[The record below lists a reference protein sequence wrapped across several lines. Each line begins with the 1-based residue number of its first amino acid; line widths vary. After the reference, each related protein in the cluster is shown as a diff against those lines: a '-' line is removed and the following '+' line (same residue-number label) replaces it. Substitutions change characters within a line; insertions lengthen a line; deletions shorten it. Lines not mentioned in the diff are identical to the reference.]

1 MFIFS
6 KALLLAVVL
15 TLTACGGGGG
25 SSSSSPDAPTTTD
38 TTAPVITLNGAAAIE
53 IEVGDTFSDPGA
65 EAQDNVDGPVS
76 VSVSGQVENQVGTY
90 TLTYSATDQAGNRA
104 TATRTV
110 TVVEPPE
117 FSVLGSTPA
126 QILAQMTL
134 PQKAA
139 QLIQAEISAVSLDD
153 IRRYGIGSVLNGG
166 GSYPNGN
173 RAATVEDWKAYS
185 EALRVASL
193 DTQLGS
199 AGIPIVWGTDAVH
212 GHNNV
217 RGATLFPHNIGLGAA
232 RNAELIQ
239 QIGLATAAEVAATG
253 IDWIFA
259 PTVAQAKDYR
269 WGRTYESY
277 SDDSALVES
286 YAQAMVVGLQN
297 NGIGATAK
305 HFIGD
310 GGTSRGTD
318 QGNTALTEAQL
329 IEQHG
334 SGYVGAIGA
343 GVHSVMA
350 TFNSVNGVKVHGSE
364 ALLDD
369 MLRSQFGFQ
378 GMVVSDWNGIEQVPG
393 CSASSCP
400 QAVNAGIDMVMV
412 PYDWKTLHANLIAQ
426 VEQGQISQARLDE
439 AVLRVLEFKSAIG
452 LLDRDFQVGRGVVSE
467 VVGSETHR
475 ELARQAVRESLVLLK
490 NNAQVLPILP
500 SKRVLLVGAQADSV
514 RHQAGGWSVSWQGDG
529 ITNADFP
536 GATTIRQAFSKVLS
550 EGSGV
555 LEYSANGSYQQLP
568 DVAVVVL
575 AEDPYAEGAG
585 DLQSLDWV
593 SSKATALQSVQALRD
608 QGVPVVTL
616 VLSGRPMWMNPEIND
631 SDAFV
636 AAWLPGTEADGI
648 ADVLFS
654 DSAGAVRFDFTG
666 RLPFGW
672 PAVAVNPANEALPVA
687 EFWYERGQGLDY
699 QSVGEV
705 ALLSEDP
712 RSSALGGGGTG
723 GDPTE
728 LVDDLIV
735 LSNGAV
741 DALWD
746 RGIGA
751 FDGAIGFETC
761 MNDGGA
767 DCPSIEW
774 STVSDT
780 DRGDVLEVI
789 HSAGAQ
795 LAGLFM
801 ASSVGVDVS
810 RHTAI
815 AFDVLHLEGENNY
828 TMKLDCFYPC
838 TSGDYNLG
846 TATQGAWHTFTV
858 PLANL
863 TAQGLNAS
871 SVDTGIVV
879 WATNHNG
886 NRYRLDN
893 VRFIGQ

>member
-38 TTAPVITLNGAAAIE
+38 TTAPVITLNGAVEIE

-426 VEQGQISQARLDE
+426 VQQGQISQARLNE
-439 AVLRVLEFKSAIG
+439 AVLRVLEFKSALG
-452 LLDRDFQVGRGVVSE
+452 LLDPSFRVGRDVVPE
-467 VVGSETHR
+467 VVGSASHR

-490 NNAQVLPILP
+490 NNGQVLPILP

-536 GATTIRQAFSKVLS
+536 GATTIKQAFDQVLS
-550 EGSGV
+550 AGGGV
-555 LEYSANGSYQQLP
+555 LEYSVNGTYQQVP
-568 DVAVVVL
+568 DVVVVVL

-585 DLQSLDWV
+585 DLQSLDWL
-593 SSKATALQSVQALRD
+593 SSRSTALQNVQTLRD
-608 QGVPVVTL
+608 QGIPVVTL
-616 VLSGRPMWMNPEIND
+616 LLSGRPMWMNPEIND

-636 AAWLPGTEADGI
+636 AAWLPGTEASGI
-648 ADVLFS
+648 SDVLFS
-654 DSAGAVRFDFTG
+654 DDAGEVRFDFTG

-672 PAVAVNPANEALPVA
+672 PAVAVNPSNEALPVST
-687 EFWYERGQGLDY
+687 FLYERWQGLNY
-699 QSVGEV
+699 QSAVDMD
-705 ALLSEDP
+705 LLSEDP
-712 RSSALGGGGTG
+712 RSSAVGGGGGTNQ
-723 GDPTE
+723 P
-728 LVDDLIV
+728 VDDLLV
-735 LSNGAV
+735 FDNGSAEPI
-741 DALWD
+741 WD
-746 RGIGA
+746 RGLGA
-751 FDGAIGFETC
+751 FDGAIGFGTC

-780 DRGDVLEVI
+780 DRGQVLEIV
-789 HSAGAQ
+789 HPVGAQ
-795 LAGLFM
+795 LAGWFV

-810 RHTAI
+810 AHTAL
-815 AFDVLHLEGENNY
+815 AFDVKHLEGENNY

-838 TSGDYNLG
+838 TSGDYALG

-863 TAQGLNAS
+863 KSQGLNAS
-871 SVDTGIVV
+871 SVDTGIVI
-879 WATNHNG
+879 WATNHSG

>member
-1 MFIFS
+1 MIASF
-6 KALLLAVVL
+6 KAPFLAVL
-15 TLTACGGGGG
+15 LILTACGGGGG
-25 SSSSSPDAPTTTD
+25 ASIASPEAPSTTD
-38 TTAPVITLNGAAAIE
+38 ITAPVITLNGAAEIE
-53 IEVGDTFSDPGA
+53 IELGSTFTDPGVD
-65 EAQDNVDGPVS
+65 AQDNVDGAVS
-76 VSVSGQVENQVGTY
+76 VTVSGQVENRVGTY
-90 TLTYSATDQAGNRA
+90 TLTYSATDQAGNQS

-117 FSVLGSTPA
+117 FSVLGATPE

-139 QLIQAEISAVSLDD
+139 QLIQAEISAVSIED
-153 IRRYGIGSVLNGG
+153 IRRYGLGSVLNGG

-173 RAATVEDWKAYS
+173 RSATPTQWKAYS
-185 EALRVASL
+185 LALREASL

-217 RGATLFPHNIGLGAA
+217 RGATLFPHNIGLGAT
-232 RNAELIQ
+232 RNTDLIR

-277 SDDSALVES
+277 SDDSVLVQS
-286 YAQAMVVGLQN
+286 YADAMVLGLQN

-318 QGNTALTEAQL
+318 QGNTVLTDAQL

-364 ALLDD
+364 ALMNE
-369 MLRSQFGFQ
+369 MLRNQFGFQ

-400 QAVNAGIDMVMV
+400 EAVNAGIDMIMV

-426 VEQGQISQARLDE
+426 VQQGQISQARLDE
-439 AVLRVLEFKSAIG
+439 AVLRVLEFKSAVG
-452 LLDRDFQVGRGVVSE
+452 LLDPSFSVGRDVMPE
-467 VVGSETHR
+467 VVGSASHR

-490 NNAQVLPILP
+490 NNGQVLPILP

-536 GATTIRQAFSKVLS
+536 GATTIKQAFDQVLS
-550 EGSGV
+550 AGGGV
-555 LEYSANGSYQQLP
+555 LDYSVNGTYQQVP
-568 DVAVVVL
+568 DVVVVVL

-585 DLQSLDWV
+585 DLQSLDWL
-593 SSKATALQSVQALRD
+593 SSRSTALQNVQTLRD
-608 QGVPVVTL
+608 QGIPVVTL
-616 VLSGRPMWMNPEIND
+616 LLSGRPMWMNPEIND

-636 AAWLPGTEADGI
+636 AAWLPGTEGSGI
-648 ADVLFS
+648 SDVLFS
-654 DSAGAVRFDFTG
+654 DDAGEVRFDFTG

-672 PAVAVNPANEALPVA
+672 PAVAVNPSNEALPVST
-687 EFWYERGQGLDY
+687 FLYERWQGLNY
-699 QSVGEV
+699 QSAVEMD
-705 ALLSEDP
+705 LLSEDP
-712 RSSALGGGGTG
+712 RSSAVGGGGGGTNQ
-723 GDPTE
+723 P
-728 LVDDLIV
+728 VDDLLV
-735 LSNGAV
+735 FDNGSAEPI
-741 DALWD
+741 WD
-746 RGIGA
+746 RGLGA
-751 FDGAIGFETC
+751 FDGAIGFGTC

-780 DRGDVLEVI
+780 DRGQVLEIV
-789 HSAGAQ
+789 HPVGAQ
-795 LAGLFM
+795 LAGWFV
-801 ASSVGVDVS
+801 ASSAGVDVS
-810 RHTAI
+810 AHTAL
-815 AFDVLHLEGENNY
+815 AFDVKHLEGENNY

-838 TSGDYNLG
+838 TSGDYALG

-863 TAQGLNAS
+863 ESQGLNAS
-871 SVDTGIVV
+871 SVDTGIVI
-879 WATNHNG
+879 WATNHSG

-893 VRFIGQ
+893 VRFIGR